1 MELKV
6 SSYLNIR
13 ESYISRACQHG
24 FDPTSDLSFVPDVF
38 HSREISNSTVFQWL
52 NRSALLQQIILL
64 SLNNN
69 HTADNSI
76 RYLAELTE
84 FNSTSSLHHTQTDYV
99 LWEWYDSL
107 SCWLFLIPDIQHLGE
122 QESGFPKISNYTVLQ
137 YVQFLFFFS
146 SSKTSEDNVQLGLRL
161 HHTMHHHHLAPF
173 TLV

>member
-13 ESYISRACQHG
+13 ESYISRACQRG
-24 FDPTSDLSFVPDVF
+24 FDPKSDLSFVF
-38 HSREISNSTVFQWL
+38 HSREISNSTVFQWI
-52 NRSALLQQIILL
+52 NRSALLQQIVLL

-84 FNSTSSLHHTQTDYV
+84 FNSTSSLHHTQTDCV
-99 LWEWYDSL
+99 LREWYDIL

-137 YVQFLFFFS
+137 YVHFLFFLS
-146 SSKTSEDNVQLGLRL
+146 SSKMSEDKLGLRL